1 MSEYRIGYIT
11 APGEVAEQI
20 AQTLVKEELA
30 ACVNIMDQMLSIYR
44 WEGQVEKAHESLL
57 IVKFMTDKSDELTQR
72 IREIHPYEV
81 PEFIA
86 FDITAGNPDY
96 LDWMAGKEINID
108 DLEIDDEDLEL
119 EDEDEVE
126 EVDEEEA
133 EEVDEEDAEEVVEE
147 EEEEAEEEKED
158 K

>member
-30 ACVNIMDQMLSIYR
+30 ACVNIIDQMLSLYR

-57 IVKFMTDKSDELTQR
+57 IVKFMSEKTDELIQR
-72 IREIHPYEV
+72 VREIHPYEV

-86 FDITAGNPDY
+86 YDITTGNPDY
-96 LDWMAGKEINID
+96 LDWLAGKEINVD
-108 DLEIDDEDLEL
+108 DLEIDDEDLDL
-119 EDEDEVE
+119 DEDEEGEDVSGDE
-126 EVDEEEA
+126 DKSVAKEEE
-133 EEVDEEDAEEVVEE
+133 VEE
-147 EEEEAEEEKED
+147 EED